1 MRWGEVFIINRSER
15 KVNTSGLDTDE
26 DKKVGKH
33 NLEES
38 HNDYR
43 NINEMPSGK
52 GIDEERKCCTNN
64 LESDAV
70 EILKS

>member
-1 MRWGEVFIINRSER
+1 M
-15 KVNTSGLDTDE
+15 NTSGLDTGE

-38 HNDYR
+38 HNYYR
-43 NINEMPSGK
+43 NINEILSGE
-52 GIDEERKCCTNN
+52 GNDEERQRCTNN
-64 LESDAV
+64 LQSDAV